1 MRLIESAKRNWVP
14 ISDRPADKVAAFL
27 GAKNDLLISSRRMMD
42 AVADNLKLGGK
53 WQDFNQ
59 IYLQA
64 YNLNAPG
71 SQEDVA
77 DVQNL
82 KARAD
87 AALNTIRT
95 RPANPCSG
103 SSPADARTHWE
114 AIKQAAQAMV
124 TAYDARVS
132 KMATFVQQADRI
144 ITVTGPAKVRQ
155 AQAIRD
161 AAMQREAERLIQETR
176 EWKTKGEQ
184 EGTRLREVQPVAA
197 SLRQIR

>member
-1 MRLIESAKRNWVP
+1 
-14 ISDRPADKVAAFL
+14 
-27 GAKNDLLISSRRMMD
+27 
-42 AVADNLKLGGK
+42 
-53 WQDFNQ
+53 
-59 IYLQA
+59 
-64 YNLNAPG
+64 
-71 SQEDVA
+71 
-77 DVQNL
+77 
-82 KARAD
+82 
-87 AALNTIRT
+87 
-95 RPANPCSG
+95 
-103 SSPADARTHWE
+103 
-114 AIKQAAQAMV
+114 MV